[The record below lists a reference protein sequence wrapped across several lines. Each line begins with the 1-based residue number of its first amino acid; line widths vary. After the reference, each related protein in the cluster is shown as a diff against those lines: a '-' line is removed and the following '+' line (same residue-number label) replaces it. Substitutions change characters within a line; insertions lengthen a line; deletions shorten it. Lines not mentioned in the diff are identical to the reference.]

1 MYFWIAVG
9 VLVASYS
16 VHGKRVFPTI
26 ISVLAIANL
35 FASQKYAI
43 GPISMTIMALLA
55 VIVWAGNKIS
65 EKFS

>member
-9 VLVASYS
+9 VLVAGIITSYS

-55 VIVWAGNKIS
+55 VIVLGWK
-65 EKFS
+65 